1 MAFSIESY
9 KGVCLYGLLFFLF
22 MVFFGVPSIQKYQ
35 KQETIFVS
43 SRELTN
49 GIEAPAVTILALD
62 NRTGYGWKSKTNL
75 TSSEVGRY
83 SSSFLIDHCKEINRT
98 DLNSCIFE
106 DTFRLTDIFISAKFG
121 NSQTKIL
128 NSSSWT
134 SNIDGS
140 AYGRFFTWNPQRRI
154 SPNKKDLIYMLA
166 NRSFKFFIHVHD
178 INFFL
183 LNVSPLGPPKA
194 FYEFDGNTMRNHY
207 NELVLIKHT
216 KLNLDH
222 QPCEEIKDYS
232 FTTCVKESLAQR
244 VGCRRPWEKWNQQN
258 QSVCTTQN
266 QFNLYD
272 QLFALYLMFEIDKI
286 ERLTGCLKPCHYKEY
301 KFVNSNPKDQ
311 LLAQVPDNQIS
322 IDFWAVSEYT
332 QFEEEVLL

>member
-9 KGVCLYGLLFFLF
+9 KGACLYGLLFFLF

-83 SSSFLIDHCKEINRT
+83 SSSFLIDHCKEINQT

-128 NSSSWT
+128 NNSSWT
-134 SNIDGS
+134 SNIYGT
-140 AYGRFFTWNPQRRI
+140 AYGRFFTWNPQRRT
-154 SPNKKDLIYMLA
+154 SPDKKDIIYMLA
-166 NRSFKFFIHVHD
+166 
-178 INFFL
+178 
-183 LNVSPLGPPKA
+183 
-194 FYEFDGNTMRNHY
+194 
-207 NELVLIKHT
+207 
-216 KLNLDH
+216 
-222 QPCEEIKDYS
+222 
-232 FTTCVKESLAQR
+232 
-244 VGCRRPWEKWNQQN
+244 
-258 QSVCTTQN
+258 
-266 QFNLYD
+266 
-272 QLFALYLMFEIDKI
+272 
-286 ERLTGCLKPCHYKEY
+286 
-301 KFVNSNPKDQ
+301 
-311 LLAQVPDNQIS
+311 
-322 IDFWAVSEYT
+322 
-332 QFEEEVLL
+332 